1 MTLGF
6 AKIIASDLRLGTYEG
21 KWEPIW
27 NHSVNIKDVNAD
39 VCVCITIEKTSKTEC
54 KRKFFKKDTIT
65 TNGFRICVSTGIISA
80 ERHVTY
86 EEYFVWENDVDYKEW
101 DEFST
106 WVQCQWQDRVY
117 KHELA
122 VEEALL

>member
-6 AKIIASDLRLGTYEG
+6 AKIVANDLRLGAYEG

-39 VCVCITIEKTSKTEC
+39 VYVCITIEKTSKTEC
-54 KRKFFKKDTIT
+54 KRKFLKKDTIT
-65 TNGFRICVSTGIISA
+65 TNGFGIRISTGVLSS
-80 ERHVTY
+80 ERHITF
-86 EEYFVWENDVDYKEW
+86 EEYFVWENDSDYKEW

-106 WVQCQWQDRVY
+106 WVQCQWQDRAY

-122 VEEALL
+122 VEEAML